1 MELNDIV
8 KSIGKRLLNLD
19 YFVSENNFEN
29 NCLDNLTNIF
39 DEISDKIK
47 YILICNN
54 CYKSPK
60 IAFSGLYNINIECNC
75 HHIINSNYEYFFNN
89 YLKKCDKDS
98 NQNIKEELFCKCRK
112 HHMKYVAY
120 CGDCLNDLCENCFA
134 QKDESHLEHTTLRF
148 PNLND
153 LKIKLICEN
162 LLRDKYEEDKNDNK
176 ELIKVID
183 SILFSYNNYPCF
195 TNLKNINNLLIF
207 LCKIKEKNEEIK
219 SKKEMELYYKI
230 NRLRE
235 LKNIIKNDYYKINKI
250 ESITIFAQNFYDL
263 NILKIN
269 ESNISYNKLS
279 ILDLRQNNISD
290 ISSLSS
296 INFPELI
303 NLNLSINRLS
313 NESIDDLIKLNNNCP
328 KLGILD
334 LSNNAFTEYKLLES
348 CQKFLNLKK
357 LNIGYNLLHTDFK
370 KIKNDNIK
378 YDYSNINELGLS
390 CGVFSKQSIDLIKNF
405 KLDDLIK
412 LDLHSNNLNSL
423 SFIKKINCDKLEE
436 IWLSNNHIKEFYI
449 LKKLKNL
456 KLIDLKGNQISN
468 VNNLNKFLNELP
480 FIEKFILSD
489 NKIDLNK
496 TKNDEIIESAKNQR
510 NSINNKIQI
519 IISFI

>member
-1 MELNDIV
+1 M
-8 KSIGKRLLNLD
+8 
-19 YFVSENNFEN
+19 
-29 NCLDNLTNIF
+29 
-39 DEISDKIK
+39 
-47 YILICNN
+47 
-54 CYKSPK
+54 
-60 IAFSGLYNINIECNC
+60 
-75 HHIINSNYEYFFNN
+75 
-89 YLKKCDKDS
+89 
-98 NQNIKEELFCKCRK
+98 
-112 HHMKYVAY
+112 
-120 CGDCLNDLCENCFA
+120 
-134 QKDESHLEHTTLRF
+134 
-148 PNLND
+148 
-153 LKIKLICEN
+153 
-162 LLRDKYEEDKNDNK
+162 
-176 ELIKVID
+176 
-183 SILFSYNNYPCF
+183 
-195 TNLKNINNLLIF
+195 KNINNLLIF
-207 LCKIKEKNEEIK
+207 LCKVKDKNEEIK
-219 SKKEMELYYKI
+219 SKKEMELFYKI
-230 NRLRE
+230 KRLRE

-290 ISSLSS
+290 ISSL
-296 INFPELI
+296 
-303 NLNLSINRLS
+303 NLSINRLS

-348 CQKFLNLKK
+348 CQKFSNLKT

-496 TKNDEIIESAKNQR
+496 TKNDEIIENAKNKR